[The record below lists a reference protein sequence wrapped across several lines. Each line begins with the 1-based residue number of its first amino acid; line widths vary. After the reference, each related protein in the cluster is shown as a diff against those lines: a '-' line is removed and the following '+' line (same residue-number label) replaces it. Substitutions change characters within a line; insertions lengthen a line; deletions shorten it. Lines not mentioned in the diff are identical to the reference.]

1 VTPFTV
7 TYVGV
12 AGTPAEDQYTQAADM
27 TAAYLEEYIRST
39 LQFEGIN
46 LDAVPITVTATGSD
60 PVTISF
66 EGDVVVSAN
75 SPVQPTQ
82 EQIDTQIQTALMQP
96 SVETLLLMLQSLG
109 PNSPFS
115 STTSVTY
122 AADSQAQV
130 LQEEENIS
138 SNAVFWAAMGA
149 SSIGFMVGAVL
160 SLRVRRRNQSLHRQ
174 NKRHYNCDFGD
185 CTLLKM
191 PGHSQR
197 TIQQSD
203 SEDDDDDD
211 DYSPRNHLNVRPST
225 SFVHSGNSPLK
236 SFAGL
241 AGSMPA
247 SHRLA
252 RPATTDK
259 NNKGPR
265 IRPPQ
270 PPPVLHMRQVDG
282 CGEVEIEFH
291 EVEKSRDPS
300 GGYFCGYDAL
310 LFDSPFLATDDDDDL
325 E

>member
-1 VTPFTV
+1 VTPFTA

-12 AGTPAEDQYTQAADM
+12 TGTPTDDQYTQAADM
-27 TAAYLEEYIRST
+27 TASYLEEYIRST

-66 EGDVVVSAN
+66 KGDVVVSAN

-109 PNSPFS
+109 PNTPFS

-130 LQEEENIS
+130 LQDDEETIS
-138 SNAVFWAAMGA
+138 AHAVFWAAMGA
-149 SSIGFMVGAVL
+149 SSVGFVVGAVL
-160 SLRVRRRNQSLHRQ
+160 SLRVRRRNQSLDRQ
-174 NKRHYNCDFGD
+174 NKRHRKNCDLGD
-185 CTLLKM
+185 CTFLKM

-197 TIQQSD
+197 TIEQSD
-203 SEDDDDDD
+203 SEGEDDDDDEE
-211 DYSPRNHLNVRPST
+211 DYPVERPNT
-225 SFVHSGNSPLK
+225 SFVNSGTSNLK
-236 SFAGL
+236 AFAGL

-247 SHRLA
+247 SHRWA
-252 RPATTDK
+252 RPAT
-259 NNKGPR
+259 NNNSSTKGPR
-265 IRPPQ
+265 IRPP
-270 PPPVLHMRQVDG
+270 PVLRMRQEDG

-300 GGYFCGYDAL
+300 GGYYCGYDAL